1 MTRRVSGA
9 ESALQYCASDDL
21 RRAYN
26 SSPAAFNHQARQE
39 IEARYPII
47 SVTVAE
53 LTGARHTIALRTST
67 TVAELKATVAER
79 GGGMSV
85 DDLQLV
91 FDDSRLEHEGRRVG
105 TYGVEDGSELRAIAK
120 VVNCE

>member
-1 MTRRVSGA
+1 
-9 ESALQYCASDDL
+9 
-21 RRAYN
+21 
-26 SSPAAFNHQARQE
+26 
-39 IEARYPII
+39 
-47 SVTVAE
+47 VTVAE

-67 TVAELKATVAER
+67 TVAELKATVAEL